1 MTTKKCPKCGS
12 KNFQITDYYIRG
24 YIFEVEEGTVHA
36 NGENEDAEHVRTNCF
51 CRKCH
56 HLWHPKKFNY
66 TIDLDT

>member
-36 NGENEDAEHVRTNCF
+36 NGENEDAEQMLVN
-51 CRKCH
+51 KIS
-56 HLWHPKKFNY
+56 N
-66 TIDLDT
+66 TIMAHRQRLSCI